1 LNKNFHFRIFSFLSK
16 NFFDKKFVILQ
27 KNLSARS
34 FNYNFFFRLL
44 SFFLSFFLKKVF
56 QHKNFIFNF
65 FQKNNLLLNAKS
77 IKKFIRF
84 SMEKNRSRVT
94 QVVKKVFRKTKR
106 KYFILGLKI
115 GFFGRYEKKL
125 RNKSV

>member
-1 LNKNFHFRIFSFLSK
+1 
-16 NFFDKKFVILQ
+16 
-27 KNLSARS
+27 
-34 FNYNFFFRLL
+34 
-44 SFFLSFFLKKVF
+44 LKKVF